1 MKKHIS
7 TIIAI
12 LVFITGLSLL
22 LYPTVSNYWNS
33 LYQTRVVANYS
44 DTMAKMNEQ
53 DKKAAIDA
61 ASNYNS
67 SLVTNAGRF
76 TPSDSELSLYKSLL
90 NADGTG
96 MMGYIVIPEIQ
107 CKLAIYHTVDD
118 SVLQIGVGH
127 LSGSSLPVGGKSTHC
142 VLSSHR
148 GLPSAKLF
156 TELDRLKKGDVF
168 YLHVYDQV
176 LTYEVDNIAIVEPND
191 YGLLEI
197 EEGQDL
203 CTLFTCTPYGINTQR
218 LLVRGHRIENTLG
231 VSSLTS
237 DAAKVNSLVVASCVG
252 IVILSI
258 GFIVRSYEMER
269 KIKNC
274 IICFIVLFFMGVTTV
289 KADTFGSLVVS
300 CPIENVS
307 VSLYRVADTEMN
319 LVSPFSK
326 YSVSLKEEDL
336 NGVANILENHIL
348 KDHIQPDYTSDSV
361 FSNLELGIYLI
372 VPSGNDEYVF
382 QPSLVS
388 ITSGSEITSELKY
401 EKKESL
407 TSLHVL
413 KTWKNDSKKKR
424 PTSISVDLLQTDAN
438 GETSVIDKQVLS
450 SDNAWSYTWDHL
462 SSLYSYRVLESKV
475 PSGYTESVVQEK
487 NTVVLTNTA
496 NKTITDKKKTD
507 KELPLTGQLWWPV
520 PVLLFVGMSLFGLG
534 KYLR

>member
-44 DTMAKMNEQ
+44 DTMAKMNGQ

-90 NADGTG
+90 DADGTG

-107 CKLAIYHTVDD
+107 CKLAIYHTVED
-118 SVLQIGVGH
+118 SVLQVGVGH
-127 LSGSSLPVGGKSTHC
+127 LEGSSLPIGGKSTHC

-176 LTYEVDNIAIVEPND
+176 LTYEVDQIAIVEPND

-231 VSSLTS
+231 ESSLTS

-258 GFIVRSYEMER
+258 GFIIRRAMR
-269 KIKNC
+269 W
-274 IICFIVLFFMGVTTV
+274 
-289 KADTFGSLVVS
+289 
-300 CPIENVS
+300 
-307 VSLYRVADTEMN
+307 
-319 LVSPFSK
+319 
-326 YSVSLKEEDL
+326 KE
-336 NGVANILENHIL
+336 
-348 KDHIQPDYTSDSV
+348 K
-361 FSNLELGIYLI
+361 
-372 VPSGNDEYVF
+372 
-382 QPSLVS
+382 
-388 ITSGSEITSELKY
+388 
-401 EKKESL
+401 
-407 TSLHVL
+407 
-413 KTWKNDSKKKR
+413 
-424 PTSISVDLLQTDAN
+424 
-438 GETSVIDKQVLS
+438 
-450 SDNAWSYTWDHL
+450 
-462 SSLYSYRVLESKV
+462 
-475 PSGYTESVVQEK
+475 
-487 NTVVLTNTA
+487 
-496 NKTITDKKKTD
+496 
-507 KELPLTGQLWWPV
+507 
-520 PVLLFVGMSLFGLG
+520 
-534 KYLR
+534 